1 MKYGIK
7 KEVFKD
13 IINTFKK
20 YEKIEEAYIFGSRA
34 RGDYKDISDIDIALL
49 SSDDISLKV
58 KRDLEEI
65 RCILTFDVVDFNS
78 IGPKLKSNIEKDKI
92 CIYKKN

>member
-7 KEVFKD
+7 KEIFKD

-65 RCILTFDVVDFNS
+65 RCIGYTH
-78 IGPKLKSNIEKDKI
+78 K
-92 CIYKKN
+92 